1 MKFRAIDGNNDW
13 VFGSG
18 LQSYFTDQSALSA
31 DIKTRIQT
39 FYQECF
45 YDPTFG
51 VPWFSIL
58 GQKNYEVLSLTL
70 SNEISKVDGVIK
82 VLDVSLSLD
91 NARNAKVNYL
101 VNTIYSKQMSGE
113 VTL

>member
-18 LQSYFTDQSALSA
+18 LQSYFTDQAALSA
-31 DIKTRIQT
+31 DIKTRLQA

-58 GQKNYEVLSLTL
+58 GQKNYDVVALTL
-70 SNEISKVDGVIK
+70 SNEIAKVDGVIK
-82 VLDVSLSLD
+82 VIDVSFSLD
-91 NARNAKVNYL
+91 DQRNAKVNYT
-101 VNTIYSKQMSGE
+101 VNTIYSQQSSGE